1 VEFAFGE
8 SPISSPQQT
17 GGYPVEVFYE
27 PIMSLVQFEQLEKS
41 FGAQVLFSAFSAQI
55 SCGDRI
61 ALIGENGVGKSTLL
75 SMIAEVETPS
85 GGRVHRIGSVRI
97 GYLPQIVR
105 LEGEGS
111 LYQAM
116 LQTFSELLETEEEL
130 RRLELGMAETSDP
143 EQLHRYDELLLAF
156 EHGGGYTIHSRIRSV
171 LNAIGFS
178 QDAFD
183 NPVDL
188 LSGGEEAR
196 AALAR
201 VLLEKPDLLL
211 LDEPT
216 NHLDFAALDWLEE
229 TLVEFPG
236 AIVLVSHDR
245 HLLDRLA
252 NRTWEI
258 AFGKVTIYPGGY
270 SQSRTLRE
278 AERRRRLSDYEA
290 QKATA
295 ERYKEFIRRHHA
307 GQKHRQAKDRE
318 RKLERLERE
327 LVERPFEE
335 KRIAVRIPTGTP
347 SGKQVLTLDE
357 AGIGYTTPLFRCPQ
371 VSLYR
376 GERVAIIGGNGC
388 GKTSFL
394 KTIAGEIPPLSG
406 RVQIGHGVRI
416 ATYSQ
421 TQEELRGSGTVLDAI
436 VAASDLSIGQARGLL
451 GRFLFSGDAVKKK
464 MRALSGG
471 ERSRVALAL
480 LSLMEGNVLLL
491 DEPTNHLDLASQ
503 VILEDALRSY
513 AGTILLVSH
522 DRALLEAVATR
533 VWEIREG
540 QLRDITR
547 SFRDYRQRL
556 INERVLSLTTAEKPQ
571 PKHVKKPSSS
581 GKKTDR
587 YRERQR
593 LKAQKAIEE
602 EIEALEAKLRA
613 LEQELLDASRS
624 GDGKRIAALGEEH
637 RSLTRSIK
645 ARYAEWERLSTQ
657 RE

>member
-1 VEFAFGE
+1 MA
-8 SPISSPQQT
+8 
-17 GGYPVEVFYE
+17 
-27 PIMSLVQFEQLEKS
+27 LVQIECVEKS
-41 FGAQVLFSAFSAQI
+41 FGTQVLFAPFTAQV
-55 SCGDRI
+55 SRGDRI
-61 ALIGENGVGKSTLL
+61 ALVGGNGVGKSTLL
-75 SMIAEVETPS
+75 SMIADVEAPS
-85 GGRVHRIGSVRI
+85 SGRVQRVGSVRI
-97 GYLPQIVR
+97 GYLPQVAR
-105 LEGEGS
+105 LEGKGS

-116 LQTFSELLETEEEL
+116 LESFRELLETEQEL
-130 RRLELGMAETSDP
+130 RRLESSMAETSDP

-171 LNAIGFS
+171 LNGIGFS
-178 QDAFD
+178 QDVFD
-183 NPVDL
+183 EPVDL
-188 LSGGEEAR
+188 LSGGEVAR

-229 TLVEFPG
+229 TLFEFPG

-258 AFGKVTIYPGGY
+258 AFGEVTIYPGGY

-295 ERYKEFIRRHHA
+295 QRYKEFIRRHHA

-318 RKLERLERE
+318 RKLERLQRE
-327 LVERPFEE
+327 LIERPGEE
-335 KRIAVRIPTGTP
+335 KRISVHIEAEPP
-347 SGKQVLTLDE
+347 SGKRVLTLDK
-357 AGIGYTTPLFRCPQ
+357 ASIGYTTPLFRCPQ

-376 GERVAIIGGNGC
+376 GERVAIIGSNGC
-388 GKTSFL
+388 GKTTFL
-394 KTIAGEIPPLSG
+394 KTIAGEISPLSG
-406 RVQIGHGVRI
+406 CAQIGHGVRI
-416 ATYSQ
+416 VTYSQ
-421 TQEELRGSGTVLDAI
+421 TQEELCESGTVLDAI
-436 VAASDLSIGQARGLL
+436 LAASDLSVGQARGLL
-451 GRFLFSGDAVKKK
+451 GRFLFSGDAVTKK

-503 VILEDALRSY
+503 VILENALCGY

-522 DRALLEAVATR
+522 DRALLEAVSTR
-533 VWEIREG
+533 VWEIHEG
-540 QLRDITR
+540 QLRDIAR
-547 SFRDYRQRL
+547 SFRDYRGRL
-556 INERVLSLTTAEKPQ
+556 IKKRVASKTTAEKPQ
-571 PKHVKKPSSS
+571 PKQVKKPSSS

-587 YRERQR
+587 YKERQR
-593 LKAQKAIEE
+593 LEAQKAIEK
-602 EIEALEAKLRA
+602 EIEALEARLRA
-613 LEQELLDASRS
+613 LEQELLDASQR
-624 GDGKRIAALGEEH
+624 GDGQRIAALGDEH
-637 RSLTRSIK
+637 RNLTRLIK
-645 ARYAEWERLSTQ
+645 ARYAEWERLSTPSD
-657 RE
+657 

>member
-1 VEFAFGE
+1 MA
-8 SPISSPQQT
+8 
-17 GGYPVEVFYE
+17 
-27 PIMSLVQFEQLEKS
+27 LVQIECVEKS
-41 FGAQVLFSAFSAQI
+41 FGTQVLFAPFTAQV
-55 SCGDRI
+55 SRGDRI
-61 ALIGENGVGKSTLL
+61 ALVGDNGVGKSTLL
-75 SMIAEVETPS
+75 SMIADVEAPS
-85 GGRVHRIGSVRI
+85 VGRVHRIGSARI
-97 GYLPQIVR
+97 GYLPQVVR

-116 LQTFSELLETEEEL
+116 LQTFSALLETEEEL
-130 RRLELGMAETSDP
+130 RRLELSMAETSEP
-143 EQLHRYDELLLAF
+143 EQLHRYDELMATF
-156 EHGGGYTIHSRIRSV
+156 DHDGGYTIHSRIRSV
-171 LNAIGFS
+171 LTGIGFS
-178 QDAFD
+178 QDAFHK
-183 NPVDL
+183 PIDL

-201 VLLEKPDLLL
+201 VLVEKPDLLL

-216 NHLDFAALDWLEE
+216 NHLDFAALDWLED
-229 TLVEFPG
+229 TLLEFPG

-258 AFGKVTIYPGGY
+258 AFGEVTIYPVGY

-278 AERRRRLSDYEA
+278 AERRRRLSDYEV

-295 ERYKEFIRRHHA
+295 QRYKDFVRRHHA
-307 GQKHRQAKDRE
+307 GQKHAQAKDRE
-318 RKLERLERE
+318 RKLERLQRE
-327 LVERPFEE
+327 LIERPVEE
-335 KRIAVRIPTGTP
+335 KRISVHIAAGIP
-347 SGKQVLTLDE
+347 SGKRVLALDE
-357 AGIGYTTPLFRCPQ
+357 VSIGYTTPLFRCPA

-388 GKTSFL
+388 GKTTFL
-394 KTIAGEIPPLSG
+394 KTIAGGIPPLSG

-416 ATYSQ
+416 AAYSQ

-436 VAASDLSIGQARGLL
+436 LAASDLSIGHARGLL
-451 GRFLFSGDAVKKK
+451 GRFLFSGDAVTKK

-503 VILEDALRSY
+503 VILEDVLRSY

-522 DRALLEAVATR
+522 DRALLEAAATR

-540 QLRDITR
+540 QLRDIAR

-556 INERVLSLTTAEKPQ
+556 INERAAPLTIVEKPQ
-571 PKHVKKPSSS
+571 PKQVRKPSFS

-587 YRERQR
+587 YKERQR
-593 LKAQKAIEE
+593 SEAQKAIEE
-602 EIEALEAKLRA
+602 EIEALEARLRA
-613 LEQELLDASRS
+613 LEQELSAASHR
-624 GDGKRIAALGEEH
+624 GDGQRIAALGVEH
-637 RSLTRSIK
+637 RSLTRSIE

-657 RE
+657 HE

>member
-1 VEFAFGE
+1 MA
-8 SPISSPQQT
+8 
-17 GGYPVEVFYE
+17 
-27 PIMSLVQFEQLEKS
+27 LVQIECVEKS
-41 FGAQVLFSAFSAQI
+41 FGTQVLFAPFTAQV
-55 SCGDRI
+55 SRGDRI
-61 ALIGENGVGKSTLL
+61 ALVGDNGVGKSTLL
-75 SMIAEVETPS
+75 SIIADVEAPS
-85 GGRVHRIGSVRI
+85 GGKVHRIGSVRI
-97 GYLPQIVR
+97 GYLPQVVR

-116 LQTFSELLETEEEL
+116 LQAFRELLETEAEL

-143 EQLHRYDELLLAF
+143 EQLHRYDELMVAF
-156 EHGGGYTIHSRIRSV
+156 NHGGGYTIHSRIRSV
-171 LNAIGFS
+171 LNGIGFS
-178 QDAFD
+178 QDAFHK
-183 NPVDL
+183 PVNL

-196 AALAR
+196 ASLAR
-201 VLLEKPDLLL
+201 VLLEKPGLLL

-216 NHLDFAALDWLEE
+216 NHLDFTALDWLEE
-229 TLVEFPG
+229 TLLEFPG

-258 AFGKVTIYPGGY
+258 AFGEVTIYPGGY

-278 AERRRRLSDYEA
+278 AERCRRLSDYEA

-295 ERYKEFIRRHHA
+295 QRYEEFIRRHHA

-318 RKLERLERE
+318 RKLERLKKE
-327 LVERPFEE
+327 LVERPVEE
-335 KRIAVRIPTGTP
+335 KRIAVRISAGTP
-347 SGKQVLTLDE
+347 SGKRVLTLDK
-357 AGIGYTTPLFRCPQ
+357 ASIGYSTPLFRCPQ

-394 KTIAGEIPPLSG
+394 RTVAEEISPFTG
-406 RVQIGHGVRI
+406 CVQIGHGVRI

-436 VAASDLSIGQARGLL
+436 LAASDLSIGHARGLL

-503 VILEDALRSY
+503 VILEDVLRSY

-540 QLRDITR
+540 QLRDIAR

-556 INERVLSLTTAEKPQ
+556 INERAASLTIAERPQ
-571 PKHVKKPSSS
+571 PKQVKKPSFS
-581 GKKTDR
+581 GQKTDR
-587 YRERQR
+587 YKERQR

-613 LEQELLDASRS
+613 LEQELLAASQR
-624 GDGKRIAALGEEH
+624 GDGQKIAALGDEH
-637 RSLTRSIK
+637 RSLTQSLE
-645 ARYAEWERLSTQ
+645 ALYAEWEWLSTQ

>member
-1 VEFAFGE
+1 MALIQIECV
-8 SPISSPQQT
+8 
-17 GGYPVEVFYE
+17 
-27 PIMSLVQFEQLEKS
+27 EKS
-41 FGAQVLFSAFSAQI
+41 FGTQVLFAPFTAQV
-55 SCGDRI
+55 SRGNRI
-61 ALIGENGVGKSTLL
+61 ALVGDNGVGKSTLL
-75 SMIAEVETPS
+75 SVIADVEAPS
-85 GGRVHRIGSVRI
+85 GGRVHRVGSVRI
-97 GYLPQIVR
+97 GYLPQVVR

-111 LYQAM
+111 LYQAT
-116 LQTFSELLETEEEL
+116 LETFRELLDTEQEL
-130 RRLELGMAETSDP
+130 RLLEHSMAEASDP

-156 EHGGGYTIHSRIRSV
+156 EHGGGYTIHSRICSV
-171 LNAIGFS
+171 LNGIGFS

-183 NPVDL
+183 KPVDL

-229 TLVEFPG
+229 TLSEFPG

-278 AERRRRLSDYEA
+278 AERRRRLADHEA

-295 ERYKEFIRRHHA
+295 QRYEEFIRRHHA

-327 LVERPFEE
+327 LVERPVEE
-335 KRIAVRIPTGTP
+335 KRIAVRISTGTP

-357 AGIGYTTPLFRCPQ
+357 VQIGYATPLFRCPQ

-388 GKTSFL
+388 GKTTFL
-394 KTIAGEIPPLSG
+394 NTIAGEIPPLSG

-436 VAASDLSIGQARGLL
+436 LAASDLSIGHARGLL
-451 GRFLFSGDAVKKK
+451 GRFLFSGDAVTKK

-503 VILEDALRSY
+503 VILEDVLRSY
-513 AGTILLVSH
+513 VGTILLVSH

-540 QLRDITR
+540 QLRDIAR

-556 INERVLSLTTAEKPQ
+556 INERAAPVTIAEKPQ
-571 PKHVKKPSSS
+571 PKQVKKPAIS
-581 GKKTDR
+581 GKKPDR
-587 YRERQR
+587 YKERQR
-593 LKAQKAIEE
+593 LEALKAIEE
-602 EIEALEAKLRA
+602 EIEALEAKQRA
-613 LEQELLDASRS
+613 LEQELSAASQS
-624 GDGKRIAALGEEH
+624 GDGQEIAALGAEH
-637 RSLTRSIK
+637 RSLTRSIEG
-645 ARYAEWERLSTQ
+645 RYAEWERLSTQ

>member
-1 VEFAFGE
+1 MA
-8 SPISSPQQT
+8 
-17 GGYPVEVFYE
+17 
-27 PIMSLVQFEQLEKS
+27 LVQIECVEKS
-41 FGAQVLFSAFSAQI
+41 FGTQVLFGPFTAQV
-55 SCGDRI
+55 SRGDRI
-61 ALIGENGVGKSTLL
+61 ALVGDNGVGKSTLL
-75 SMIAEVETPS
+75 SMIADVEAPS

-97 GYLPQIVR
+97 GYLPQVVR
-105 LEGEGS
+105 LEGKGS

-116 LQTFSELLETEEEL
+116 LETFRELLETEEEL
-130 RRLELGMAETSDP
+130 RRLEHSMAETSGL

-156 EHGGGYTIHSRIRSV
+156 EHSDGYTIHSRIRSV
-171 LNAIGFS
+171 LNGIGFS

-183 NPVDL
+183 KPVDL

-245 HLLDRLA
+245 HLLDLLA
-252 NRTWEI
+252 TRTWEI
-258 AFGKVTIYPGGY
+258 AFGKVKIYPGGY

-290 QKATA
+290 QEATA

-327 LVERPFEE
+327 LIERPVEE
-335 KRIAVRIPTGTP
+335 KRIAVRISAGTP

-357 AGIGYTTPLFRCPQ
+357 VRIGYSTPLFRCPQ

-388 GKTSFL
+388 GKTTFL
-394 KTIAGEIPPLSG
+394 KTVAGEIPPLSG

-421 TQEELRGSGTVLDAI
+421 TQEDLRGSGTVLDAI
-436 VAASDLSIGQARGLL
+436 LAASDLSIRQARGLL

-503 VILEDALRSY
+503 VILEDALRSH

-540 QLRDITR
+540 QLRDIAC

-556 INERVLSLTTAEKPQ
+556 IKERVASLTIAEKPQ
-571 PKHVKKPSSS
+571 PKEAKKPSSS
-581 GKKTDR
+581 QKKPDR
-587 YRERQR
+587 YEERQR
-593 LKAQKAIEE
+593 LEALKAIEE

-613 LEQELLDASRS
+613 LEQGLLDTSQR
-624 GDGKRIAALGEEH
+624 GDGKSIAQLGDEH

-645 ARYAEWERLSTQ
+645 ARYTEWERLSTQ